1 MGPAVLA
8 EAVEPV
14 GCEEAESVGT
24 TDKYEDWP
32 IVVGVSGFKEYPY
45 PGGAST
51 GYPEALR
58 IDPDFDPSMAPALF
72 AKAVNPVGCE

>member
-14 GCEEAESVGT
+14 GCEEAGSVGT

-32 IVVGVSGFKEYPY
+32 IVVGVS
-45 PGGAST
+45 ASKNIHIL
-51 GYPEALR
+51 EALPR
-58 IDPDFDPSMAPALF
+58 DIQKHS
-72 AKAVNPVGCE
+72 G